1 MSGPVRQARDGAVLT
16 LTIDRPEARN
26 ALDRAAYDALTAGL
40 REAAGDPGV
49 AAVILTGA
57 GGHFTAGN
65 DLRDFQADRPEGD
78 SPALTFLRALIDL
91 DAPVLAAVEG
101 NAVGV
106 GVTLL
111 QHCDFVYV
119 AEGAVLRLP
128 FAALGLCPE
137 GGSSLLLPQIAGARQ
152 AAEWLLLG
160 DKFGAR
166 EALAH
171 GLANAV
177 TPAGGALARAQETA
191 ARLAAQPR
199 AALRVSKA
207 LLKRSLRPQLHET
220 LDEEAR
226 QFRARLQSDEAQAAF
241 ARFFAARKG

>member
-1 MSGPVRQARDGAVLT
+1 MSAPVLQARDGAILT
-16 LTIDRPEARN
+16 LTINRPEARN
-26 ALDRAAYDALTAGL
+26 ALDRAAYDALTQGL
-40 REAAGDPGV
+40 TDAAADPGV

-78 SPALTFLRALIDL
+78 SPALRFLRALIDL
-91 DAPVLAAVEG
+91 DTPVIAAVEG

-137 GGSSLLLPQIAGARQ
+137 GGSSLLLPQIAGVRQ
-152 AAEWLLLG
+152 ATEWLLLG
-160 DKFGAR
+160 EKFGAQAAH
-166 EALAH
+166 EH

-177 TPAGGALARAQETA
+177 VPAGGALARARETA
-191 ARLAAQPR
+191 QLLAAQPHE
-199 AALRVSKA
+199 ALRVSKA
-207 LLKRSLRPQLHET
+207 LLKRALRPQLHAT
-220 LDEEAR
+220 LDEEAK
-226 QFRARLQSDEAQAAF
+226 QFRARLRSDEAQAAF